1 MVNLS
6 EQDKLKKVKEKIMDF
21 LRMRKSVLF
30 DDLEEAIPELKYI
43 SKEDDELIPM
53 FAFAKPMENIVI
65 WAMSD
70 IGQKAVHEL
79 HCEDKVE
86 LKPYIGLIG
95 LISYSAGITSLYP
108 NEAQYYPILESEKD
122 LETPHWCPCALKL
135 KKRVNIVNGG
145 FS

>member
-1 MVNLS
+1 MAENIILTGDK
-6 EQDKLKKVKEKIMDF
+6 EKLKEVKRKIMDF

-43 SKEDDELIPM
+43 DKGEELIPM
-53 FAFAKPMENIVI
+53 FAFAEPLEKIVI

-79 HCEDKVE
+79 HCENKVE
-86 LKPYIGLIG
+86 LEPYIGFIG

-108 NEAQYYPILESEKD
+108 NEAQYYPVLEKKEDIK
-122 LETPHWCPCALKL
+122 TPYWCPCALKL
-135 KKRVNIVNGG
+135 KRGVKDE
-145 FS
+145 